1 MEHPDHNAFA
11 EMHRRRE
18 HLRRL
23 AVAKRIANAIAL
35 VCALLLIGTLVGM
48 LIGMAMTTAEAMPA
62 FLADAQIR
70 ARG

>member
-18 HLRRL
+18 EIRRL
-23 AVAKRIANAIAL
+23 AVAQRIAKGFA
-35 VCALLLIGTLVGM
+35 LIGVLLLVGM
-48 LIGMAMTTAEAMPA
+48 LIGMALTTAEAMPA
-62 FLADAQIR
+62 FLADAAIR

>member
-1 MEHPDHNAFA
+1 MSPHDHNAFF

-18 HLRRL
+18 ELRRRGVIL
-23 AVAKRIANAIAL
+23 MVLNAAAVI
-35 VCALLLIGTLVGM
+35 VALLVIGA

-62 FLADAQIR
+62 FLADAHIR

>member
-1 MEHPDHNAFA
+1 MSPHDHNAFF

-18 HLRRL
+18 ELRRRGVIL
-23 AVAKRIANAIAL
+23 MVLNAVAVI
-35 VCALLLIGTLVGM
+35 VALLVIGA

>member
-1 MEHPDHNAFA
+1 MNRLRVEI
-11 EMHRRRE
+11 RRIEYAQRM
-18 HLRRL
+18 
-23 AVAKRIANAIAL
+23 VKGIAL
-35 VCALLLIGTLVGM
+35 IVTGLIIGA

>member
-1 MEHPDHNAFA
+1 MSPHDHNAFF

-18 HLRRL
+18 ELRRRGVIL
-23 AVAKRIANAIAL
+23 MVLNAAAVI
-35 VCALLLIGTLVGM
+35 VALLVIGA